1 MLSSTLLVLS
11 TPARSELITVEPDN
25 YAPGTVLNHVVP
37 QVSLITVGN
46 NNLPHPPAPFAIT
59 AQTDIF
65 PFAPPTGT
73 MVFSH
78 VGVPFFYTDRRL
90 RMDFAGVTANVSIDF
105 RAQVNADRGQLDVFG
120 LDGSL
125 LGSYLTGPLNAGGI
139 ETLSITRPA
148 ADIAWAVA
156 YTAIGSGSFGR
167 LDHLV
172 FDAPVPVPEP
182 GSIAFI
188 AIGLTMLMGRI
199 YRRGR
204 S

>member
-1 MLSSTLLVLS
+1 
-11 TPARSELITVEPDN
+11 
-25 YAPGTVLNHVVP
+25 
-37 QVSLITVGN
+37 
-46 NNLPHPPAPFAIT
+46 
-59 AQTDIF
+59 
-65 PFAPPTGT
+65 

-188 AIGLTMLMGRI
+188 AIGLTMLLGRI